1 MQCNAPS
8 QFSFLF
14 ILCAQNQDQVAT
26 DESQTNKSRK
36 RSYSVGEDNLTWDVD
51 NPYDPLK
58 PNEYMK
64 ILEDRKNRRR
74 KRALAKDN
82 ERYIKEQDRER
93 DEIARERADATT
105 RSGSQHCGSA
115 SDRARAK
122 QTQSWKG

>member
-93 DEIARERADATT
+93 DEIARERADAI
-105 RSGSQHCGSA
+105 
-115 SDRARAK
+115 K
-122 QTQSWKG
+122 QGMMDISFTPIDIEYMG

>member
-1 MQCNAPS
+1 MKADQTRMKAD
-8 QFSFLF
+8 QV
-14 ILCAQNQDQVAT
+14 AKENQDQVAT

-93 DEIARERADATT
+93 DEIARERADAIKQ
-105 RSGSQHCGSA
+105 GDMEKVAAIA
-115 SDRARAK
+115 SR
-122 QTQSWKG
+122 GG